1 MATVIDNLTDA
12 VTPDEQTPVSVTTAK
27 AIATDDLRAK
37 QEEADAIVRRY
48 ALFGTAT
55 GLIPVMGVDVLAA
68 TAVQTKMIKDLAKVY
83 GFSVDDQL
91 LQTAIT
97 SGLTAIGGRVVTQI
111 ASTLAASFSPLK
123 MLIGGATQAAVSGFL
138 TLEMG
143 RMYASKMELGVDPVD
158 IGVMDIVDHIV
169 AQVQEGKWDPKKMS
183 LTGQLGSLVAGNNR

>member
-183 LTGQLGSLVAGNNR
+183 LTGQLGSLVAGNNS